1 MTVRILNVELSS
13 AVERRVEI
21 LREADGN
28 RRVLG
33 SRVGFDVL
41 ELQLFQPLVDLVDS
55 IRVEP

>member
-33 SRVGFDVL
+33 GRVGLDVL

-55 IRVEP
+55 IGVEP

>member
-13 AVERRVEI
+13 AVDRRVEI

-33 SRVGFDVL
+33 GRVGLDVL

-55 IRVEP
+55 IGVEP